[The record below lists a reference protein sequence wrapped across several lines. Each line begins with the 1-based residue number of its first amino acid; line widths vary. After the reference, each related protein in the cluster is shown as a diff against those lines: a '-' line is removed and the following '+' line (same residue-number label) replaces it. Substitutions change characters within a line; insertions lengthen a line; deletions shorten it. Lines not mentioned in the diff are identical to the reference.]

1 MPVTT
6 DFDTFAAEYLSRPI
20 RTGCKDIE
28 EPSMFRVIENMN
40 EELAQVQN
48 QLEQQK
54 LINKKQQELT
64 TEAVSKIV
72 FHRDFMREWRE
83 YVGEGSDGGCHYEQP
98 DEDLLNFRKQCK
110 GKVEIEWNYGES
122 ILEFNDMDAVIDIVA
137 YHTPE
142 CPLGKDWLLR
152 EVCVEGAPNNW
163 NFSIY
168 TAEEMWVEEVE
179 PLLRDTF
186 QGNPFDRNEF
196 VKDFFKIVRGEMC
209 KSIFEA
215 TCGKF
220 QDLCRMFAE
229 FPCCVAVSQDDNKI
243 LKQIFIDNDYSFI
256 KQQEICCGAD
266 DFAKYNYKQFM
277 ELDYSGQG
285 GAPDNIVYHTHW
297 GDKAGGFVVI
307 RQDPSEFED

>member
-40 EELAQVQN
+40 EELAQVQRELDRAKEC
-48 QLEQQK
+48 LEIK
-54 LINKKQQELT
+54 NNLYK
-64 TEAVSKIV
+64 EAVSKIV

-83 YVGEGSDGGCHYEQP
+83 YVGEDRDA
-98 DEDLLNFRKQCK
+98 DEDLLNFRRRCK
-110 GKVEIEWNYGES
+110 GKEEIEWNNWDEH
-122 ILEFNDMDAVIDIVA
+122 LEFNDMDAAIDIVA
-137 YHTPE
+137 YFTPQ
-142 CPLGKDWLLR
+142 CSLGKDWLLR
-152 EVCVEGAPNNW
+152 QVCVEGAPNNW

-196 VKDFFKIVRGEMC
+196 VKDFFKIVRGDMC
-209 KSIFEA
+209 ERIFNA
-215 TCGKF
+215 CSGKF
-220 QDLCRMFAE
+220 KDLCRMLAE
-229 FPCCVAVSQDDNKI
+229 FPCSVAVSQDDNKI

-256 KQQEICCGAD
+256 KDQQIAKSCGVAD
-266 DFAKYNYKQFM
+266 NLARYNYKQFM
-277 ELDYSGQG
+277 ELDYSGRG
-285 GAPDNIVYHTHW
+285 GAPDNIVYHTNW
-297 GDKAGGFVVI
+297 GDKAGGFVVV
-307 RQDPSEFED
+307 RQDPSEFEE

>member
-28 EPSMFRVIENMN
+28 EPSMFRVIEKMN
-40 EELAQVQN
+40 EELADCQRDLHNAKVCFEIKNDQY
-48 QLEQQK
+48 K
-54 LINKKQQELT
+54 
-64 TEAVSKIV
+64 EALSKIV

-83 YVGEGSDGGCHYEQP
+83 YCGDDTDGEE
-98 DEDLLNFRKQCK
+98 EILNFRRRCK
-110 GKVEIEWNYGES
+110 GKEEIEWNNWDKC
-122 ILEFNDMDAVIDIVA
+122 LEFNDIDAAIDIVA
-137 YHTPE
+137 YHTPK

-152 EVCVEGAPNNW
+152 QVCVEGAPNNW

-179 PLLRDTF
+179 PLLRSVF

-196 VKDFFKIVRGEMC
+196 VKDFLKIVNGGMC

-215 TCGKF
+215 TSEKF
-220 QDLCRMFAE
+220 QDICKMLAN
-229 FPCCVAVSQDDNKI
+229 FPCSLAVTQDDNKI

-256 KQQEICCGAD
+256 KKQEICCYAD

-277 ELDYSGQG
+277 ELGYDRD
-285 GAPDNIVYHTHW
+285 GAPENIVYHTHW
-297 GDKAGGFVVI
+297 GDKAGGFVVV
-307 RQDPSEFED
+307 RQDPSEFE